1 LLKAAF
7 EFADVHDAVIVNK
20 IIDDAIK
27 VHITKISE
35 TQNRIATCKAADSN
49 TRGSDYHTGGTTR
62 SLIEATNPAIARE
75 IAKQGD
81 QTMTEAQIN

>member
-1 LLKAAF
+1 M
-7 EFADVHDAVIVNK
+7 IVNK

-35 TQNRIATCKAADSN
+35 TQNRIASCKAVNPN
-49 TRGSDYHTGGTTR
+49 TRGADYHTGGTIR

-75 IAKQGD
+75 MAKQGD
-81 QTMTEAQIN
+81 QTLTEAQIN